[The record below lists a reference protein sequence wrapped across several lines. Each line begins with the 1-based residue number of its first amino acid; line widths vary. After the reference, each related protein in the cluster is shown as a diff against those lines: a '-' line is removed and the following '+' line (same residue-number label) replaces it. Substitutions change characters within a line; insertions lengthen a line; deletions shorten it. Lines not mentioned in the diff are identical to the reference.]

1 MSFGAYEDRLAF
13 TYLTELA
20 LQDLLVE
27 LSTLPPKT
35 VVLYSSVFRDGAGA
49 PFVPH
54 EVAARVAA
62 AANAPVYG
70 FVDQY
75 LGSGIIG
82 GHLYTLDTHG
92 EQAAKRTLEVLA
104 GAAPAA
110 LPLTE
115 PAAGQPQFDARQLD
129 RWDLDERE
137 LPPGSAVLFRE
148 PTLWGEYR
156 TYVIGAVVLGTL
168 QALMIAALLVQRSQ
182 RRRAEAE
189 LREGDFRFQSMAD
202 MAPVLIWI
210 MDADRNVTFF
220 NKGWRDFVGDAW
232 PGTPRDNWTSC
243 VHPDDLPS
251 VLAVYEQ
258 CVAARRDFSAE
269 CRLRKH
275 DGEYRWMLC
284 AGVPRFTLAG
294 HFLGYIGSCSD
305 INAIREGESEKQ
317 RLHAALAHVGRVA
330 TMGEL
335 TASLAHELYQP
346 LAAILTNADTAQKLL
361 ESRSPPLDQVQEILT
376 DIQTDD
382 KRAAAIIRGVRSLL
396 QRHEIAKTT
405 IELNGTVEEIVQ
417 LMRQEAIER
426 GVEIQFARPDD
437 NLRVSADRV
446 QLQQVVLNLLLNG
459 FEAMSAPSVNER
471 RIGLRI
477 ESTGGAATIAVSDCG
492 PGVPADK
499 LSQVFEPFYTTKKGG
514 LGMGLSITRSIIEG
528 HGGRVWAATN
538 PDGGATFCIS
548 LPLVPYEQS

>member
-1 MSFGAYEDRLAF
+1 MGPVRLSCP
-13 TYLTELA
+13 TRLRRELPRPPTPRYMRSSINTWVPA
-20 LQDLLVE
+20 SSAGT
-27 LSTLPPKT
+27 STRSIPTASRPPSGRSRCSRERLPRH
-35 VVLYSSVFRDGAGA
+35 S
-49 PFVPH
+49 
-54 EVAARVAA
+54 
-62 AANAPVYG
+62 
-70 FVDQY
+70 
-75 LGSGIIG
+75 
-82 GHLYTLDTHG
+82 
-92 EQAAKRTLEVLA
+92 
-104 GAAPAA
+104 
-110 LPLTE
+110 LTE

-129 RWDLDERE
+129 RWDRRARVAARVGCAFSRAHVVGRVPHLCDRS
-137 LPPGSAVLFRE
+137 LVL
-148 PTLWGEYR
+148 
-156 TYVIGAVVLGTL
+156 ATL

-182 RRRAEAE
+182 RRRAQAE

-382 KRAAAIIRGVRSLL
+382 KHAAAIIRACV
-396 QRHEIAKTT
+396 ACC
-405 IELNGTVEEIVQ
+405 N
-417 LMRQEAIER
+417 A
-426 GVEIQFARPDD
+426 
-437 NLRVSADRV
+437 
-446 QLQQVVLNLLLNG
+446 
-459 FEAMSAPSVNER
+459 
-471 RIGLRI
+471 
-477 ESTGGAATIAVSDCG
+477 
-492 PGVPADK
+492 
-499 LSQVFEPFYTTKKGG
+499 
-514 LGMGLSITRSIIEG
+514 TRSRKRPSSSTEPS
-528 HGGRVWAATN
+528 RRS
-538 PDGGATFCIS
+538 FS
-548 LPLVPYEQS
+548 